1 MMSSNYEW
9 HKQQTG
15 ERIQARLR
23 EAEAHR
29 QAREGKERHPVTLP
43 LQLAI
48 FAGLIVALWFLAGC
62 TPLTEPTSEENG
74 PAAGVVTAGVA
85 SAAAQPG
92 MGWTMA
98 ERIAFQDRRDQ
109 GLALDAAAGE
119 VSEPPAGWS
128 MAERLRFQDRMY
140 ESGAY
145 R

>member
-1 MMSSNYEW
+1 MSSNYEW

-29 QAREGKERHPVTLP
+29 QARQGRERHPVTVP

-48 FAGLIVALWFLAGC
+48 FAGLILALWFLAGC
-62 TPLTEPTSEENG
+62 TPLTEPDLEGNV
-74 PAAGVVTAGVA
+74 PAIGVGEPGAQ

-98 ERIAFQDRRDQ
+98 ERIAFQDRRDHQ
-109 GLALDAAAGE
+109 LVLDVAAVAT
-119 VSEPPAGWS
+119 SEQPAGWS
-128 MAERLRFQDRMY
+128 MAERLHFQDRMY